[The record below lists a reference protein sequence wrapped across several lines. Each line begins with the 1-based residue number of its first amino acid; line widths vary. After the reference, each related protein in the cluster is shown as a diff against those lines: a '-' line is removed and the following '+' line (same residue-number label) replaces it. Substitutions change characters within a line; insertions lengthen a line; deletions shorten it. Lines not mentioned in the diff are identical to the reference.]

1 MNYKIKDLPMDER
14 PREKLLKYGKE
25 SLSNEELIAIILK
38 TGTKKFSVKDIS
50 IELVKSFNDL
60 RDLNTVSVKDLTKI
74 NGIKEVKAVTLIAA
88 VELGKRVCSY
98 LEDDKLKIK
107 TAEDIY
113 NYFKPKIIG
122 LKQEKLIAV
131 FLNTKNEMICYKTIF
146 IGTQNKSV
154 THPREIFNEAI
165 KNSAIKIIL
174 MHNHPTND
182 TTPSNEDILFTE
194 NICEVGQILK
204 IPVVD
209 HIIIGEKGYFSFFD
223 HHML

>member
-1 MNYKIKDLPMDER
+1 MNYRIKDLPVDER
-14 PREKLLKYGKE
+14 PREKLLKFGKE
-25 SLSNEELIAIILK
+25 SLSNEELVAIILK
-38 TGTKKFSVKDIS
+38 TGTKNASVKDIS
-50 IELVKSFNDL
+50 IELIKSLNDI
-60 RDLNTVSVKDLTKI
+60 RDLNTISINDLTKI
-74 NGIKEVKAVTLIAA
+74 NGIKQAKAITLIAS
-88 VELGKRVCSY
+88 VELGKRVCTF
-98 LEDDKLKIK
+98 LEDDRLKVK
-107 TAEDIY
+107 SAEDIY
-113 NYFKPKIIG
+113 FYFKSKIIG
-122 LKQEKLIAV
+122 LKQEKLIAI

-182 TTPSNEDILFTE
+182 TTPSHEDILFTE
-194 NICEVGQILK
+194 NVHEVGEILK